1 MCGLAKA
8 KQSSVLQING
18 DYGIGPSAQQKKKK
32 KKKKKTHEKLLRLIW
47 SVIWD
52 LNKNQQANSVDL
64 KRKKNYQVS
73 TPTRLREWTACYV
86 IITEPQPVAC
96 IRKWQDYVYIQ
107 CEYKSTKQKIKHLL
121 RDLLHCN
128 DLLHFFRLEDYER
141 NFNFGQVAFDP
152 QAASYRM
159 QVPDAKTYRD
169 VTSSTMLPK
178 VTEASV
184 DIYLSPVDGCLSSG
198 QKLYDA
204 TYVW

>member
-1 MCGLAKA
+1 MDSMLCYYYRA
-8 KQSSVLQING
+8 
-18 DYGIGPSAQQKKKK
+18 SA
-32 KKKKKTHEKLLRLIW
+32 
-47 SVIWD
+47 SCM
-52 LNKNQQANSVDL
+52 
-64 KRKKNYQVS
+64 Y
-73 TPTRLREWTACYV
+73 
-86 IITEPQPVAC
+86 
-96 IRKWQDYVYIQ
+96 
-107 CEYKSTKQKIKHLL
+107 
-121 RDLLHCN
+121 CN
-128 DLLHFFRLEDYER
+128 DLLHFFRLEDYDR

-159 QVPDAKTYRD
+159 QVPDSKTYRD